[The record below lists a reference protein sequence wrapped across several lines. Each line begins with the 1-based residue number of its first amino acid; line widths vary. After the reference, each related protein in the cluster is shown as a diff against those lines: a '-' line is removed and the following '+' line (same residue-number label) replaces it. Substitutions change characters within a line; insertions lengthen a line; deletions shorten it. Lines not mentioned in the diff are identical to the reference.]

1 MTSLAN
7 WTSPEL
13 LRTLVWTLLHF
24 VWQGAALAAVF
35 AVAMA
40 LCRSASARY
49 AVAAGTLVLM
59 MASAVVT
66 VSWIVRQTNRAVRP
80 GARGFSLLP
89 EMQAQNVAAAQSG
102 APAAESGTEQ
112 SKAMLWLV
120 EGWFLGVVI
129 LSLRTAGGLLL
140 IERMRRK
147 ELKPLRRGVF
157 SWWCART
164 TKNGSQPPCRL
175 C

>member
-13 LRTLVWTLLHF
+13 LRTLGWTLLHF

-35 AVAMA
+35 AVAMT

-59 MASAVVT
+59 MASPVVT
-66 VSWIVRQTNRAVRP
+66 FSWILRQTNPAVRP

-102 APAAESGTEQ
+102 APAAE
-112 SKAMLWLV
+112 
-120 EGWFLGVVI
+120 
-129 LSLRTAGGLLL
+129 
-140 IERMRRK
+140 
-147 ELKPLRRGVF
+147 
-157 SWWCART
+157 
-164 TKNGSQPPCRL
+164 
-175 C
+175 

>member
-13 LRTLVWTLLHF
+13 LRTLGWTLLHF

-59 MASAVVT
+59 MASPVVT
-66 VSWIVRQTNRAVRP
+66 FSWILRQTNPAVRKTLLSHSRAP
-80 GARGFSLLP
+80 QPLNQERNNRERCCGWWKGGFWAS
-89 EMQAQNVAAAQSG
+89 
-102 APAAESGTEQ
+102 
-112 SKAMLWLV
+112 
-120 EGWFLGVVI
+120 
-129 LSLRTAGGLLL
+129 
-140 IERMRRK
+140 
-147 ELKPLRRGVF
+147 
-157 SWWCART
+157 
-164 TKNGSQPPCRL
+164 
-175 C
+175 